1 MTVEQWAAAFLG
13 VVMYPHIKRVVRR
26 GWCWLRHQRHWRAML
41 WDDGTHGWECTSCG
55 ETW

>member
-13 VVMYPHIKRVVRR
+13 VVMYPYIKRVVKR
-26 GWCWLRHQRHWRAML
+26 GWCWLRHQRHWREML
-41 WDDGTHGWECTSCG
+41 WDDGTHGWECTSCK